1 MFSPFF
7 VRSPT
12 FNFILFVLIV
22 FIILFLVS
30 WDSNPT
36 ISVILLVSPLVGIIF
51 FSAVKLFT
59 SILLSTLTLLINSPA
74 RVLGSI
80 VTDVGIP
87 AISTLF
93 RLSLWT
99 ISCKVISIL
108 RTLVFISA
116 FSALILSCSFST
128 RINFFS
134 MFFIVVFIVST

>member
-74 RVLGSI
+74 RVLGSML
-80 VTDVGIP
+80 TDVGIP

-99 ISCKVISIL
+99 NSCKVTSIL

>member
-36 ISVILLVSPLVGIIF
+36 ISVILLVSPLVVIIF

-74 RVLGSI
+74 RVLGSML
-80 VTDVGIP
+80 TDVGIP

-99 ISCKVISIL
+99 NSCKVTSIL

>member
-36 ISVILLVSPLVGIIF
+36 ISVILLVSELVIIF

-74 RVLGSI
+74 RVLGSML
-80 VTDVGIP
+80 TDVGIP

-99 ISCKVISIL
+99 NSCKVTSIL

>member
-36 ISVILLVSPLVGIIF
+36 ISVILLVSELVIIF